1 MKLKYLYPIF
11 KLLKILLVLSIVLN
25 VFNLEVFSQA
35 TSKKQKARISLE
47 FISKN
52 NSNRQLIATVKTKID
67 RSYQVVSDVKVKFY
81 YNEVGQNNL
90 IGVKSSDNNGMS
102 ILDLPDESKY
112 YGDVINKFNFI
123 ATIEEDP
130 NFRDTSREIEIY
142 DSKLELNFIEED
154 SLRIINVRFTAEDSI
169 GNYIPKEDLVIKLYI
184 KRMFGDLLI
193 NDDFDTTDENG
204 LFNFN
209 FTGNILGDENGD
221 ISVVAKIED
230 DDNFGTVLFENNI
243 QWGDPLKVDDFS
255 SRRELWTARANT
267 PLSLLIFVNG
277 MIIGVWSTIV
287 YIIFQI
293 LKIRKIGKTERNNK
307 TIA

>member
-11 KLLKILLVLSIVLN
+11 KLLKILLVLSIVFN

-35 TSKKQKARISLE
+35 TSKKLKARISLE

-81 YNEVGQNNL
+81 YNEVSQNNL

-102 ILDLPDESKY
+102 ILDLPDENKY
-112 YGDVINKFNFI
+112 FGDVINKFNFI

-142 DSKLELNFIEED
+142 DSKLELNFIVED
-154 SLRIINVRFTAEDSI
+154 SLRIINVRFKAEDSI

-204 LFNFN
+204 LFSFN
-209 FTGNILGDENGD
+209 FTGNIPGDENGD
-221 ISVVAKIED
+221 LSVVAKIED

-243 QWGDPLKVDDFS
+243 QWGDLLKVDDFAD
-255 SRRELWTARANT
+255 RRELWTARANT

-277 MIIGVWSTIV
+277 MIIGVWSTIF

-307 TIA
+307 TIT